1 MDGLIFLFDLKCL
14 LFTSL
19 IMFNLLDFGSQST
32 TNPKNCLIQRA
43 NLGENDFVPECTDDG
58 HFKPIQC
65 DNKTGYCFCVDPN
78 TGRPNS
84 QTTTRNR
91 NPDCHLNRKLFS
103 QSSSDVN
110 PRTFGSHP
118 TESSIG
124 HQKILQSRNQD
135 LSSEIFP
142 FRKSPQRRSNACSV
156 NQRIN
161 LLDKFISSIY
171 HNHHKISSQS
181 NSVVMLGIRRPSA
194 NNLGY
199 NPLIRKFNEF
209 DQNKDLSLSRG
220 ELQSMMTVFI
230 ENNTTNSS
238 LRSSCSL
245 SMFDFCDKNH
255 DQTVTRIEYLQ
266 CLNLRLTKT
275 LNDQYLLY
283 RRKQR
288 NERIQNRQQQ
298 TLDTTAAVS
307 KDQFHQLFDSN
318 NYETFPKSTIKST
331 NYHSLD
337 ELTQKKNILNSFYST
352 GSIPLTESSHH
363 QQTRNKKNESRRDCL
378 VIRSNLIESARVKS
392 YGLKFVPECTSEGY
406 YLPVQCH
413 LMHCWCVSRVT
424 GQPIKQ
430 LNKNSTKNLHSCDAM
445 RKGCDQRR
453 RLKFHSRLREQFVEH
468 GFNCKTIFKQ
478 IDTET
483 IDGLIGEQE
492 FQKFFKQWNQRISIN
507 PRLRKCH
514 KTEIHYCD
522 QNDDGFLTLNEW
534 NQCCNDN
541 ITMSISTNHI
551 NHLIHSVQSRL
562 AQRESGLFSQ
572 TLSTSFAQAY
582 NDKKNR
588 PRLGPN
594 PLKILKSE

>member
-1 MDGLIFLFDLKCL
+1 ML

-65 DNKTGYCFCVDPN
+65 DNKTGIL
-78 TGRPNS
+78 
-84 QTTTRNR
+84 NR

-142 FRKSPQRRSNACSV
+142 FE
-156 NQRIN
+156 
-161 LLDKFISSIY
+161 
-171 HNHHKISSQS
+171 NHHKDDRMLAHSQS

-298 TLDTTAAVS
+298 TSDTTAAVS
-307 KDQFHQLFDSN
+307 KDQFHQLLSL
-318 NYETFPKSTIKST
+318 TIMKLIQ
-331 NYHSLD
+331 N
-337 ELTQKKNILNSFYST
+337 
-352 GSIPLTESSHH
+352 
-363 QQTRNKKNESRRDCL
+363 QQ
-378 VIRSNLIESARVKS
+378 SNL
-392 YGLKFVPECTSEGY
+392 
-406 YLPVQCH
+406 
-413 LMHCWCVSRVT
+413 
-424 GQPIKQ
+424 PI
-430 LNKNSTKNLHSCDAM
+430 
-445 RKGCDQRR
+445 
-453 RLKFHSRLREQFVEH
+453 
-468 GFNCKTIFKQ
+468 I
-478 IDTET
+478 
-483 IDGLIGEQE
+483 
-492 FQKFFKQWNQRISIN
+492 
-507 PRLRKCH
+507 
-514 KTEIHYCD
+514 
-522 QNDDGFLTLNEW
+522 
-534 NQCCNDN
+534 
-541 ITMSISTNHI
+541 
-551 NHLIHSVQSRL
+551 
-562 AQRESGLFSQ
+562 
-572 TLSTSFAQAY
+572 
-582 NDKKNR
+582 
-588 PRLGPN
+588 
-594 PLKILKSE
+594 ILWMN